1 MNIKEKEK
9 STLLL
14 LSKTMRNLFDHSP
27 VFDFELEDC
36 LDNEIIDFIK
46 QNCTIRMSMKDIRD
60 LPKDMEKKAMVQAV
74 IQNL

>member
-46 QNCTIRMSMKDIRD
+46 QNCTIRMCMKDIRN

>member
-1 MNIKEKEK
+1 MKQ
-9 STLLL
+9 LLD
-14 LSKTMRNLFDHSP
+14 KSP

-46 QNCTIRMSMKDIRD
+46 QNSTIRMSMKDIRN

>member
-14 LSKTMRNLFDHSP
+14 LSKTECDLFDKSP

-36 LDNEIIDFIK
+36 LDNELIDFIK
-46 QNCTIRMSMKDIRD
+46 LNCTIRIKMKEIRN
-60 LPKDMEKKAMVQAV
+60 LPKDMAKKAMAQAE

>member
-46 QNCTIRMSMKDIRD
+46 QNCTIRMSMKDIRN
-60 LPKDMEKKAMVQAV
+60 LPKDMEKKAMAQAV